1 MKQWKKNAIVAAV
14 LLLVCAGIYLNW
26 LYTDVATDLTDTLD
40 ADKILG
46 EATLVFGSDEDSVQT
61 GTDDETPD
69 AVSEYF
75 AKLRLTRQTARQS
88 AIATLQ
94 ETISYAE
101 GGDISSTKQQL
112 EKLIADA
119 LAESQIESLILA
131 KGFSECVAYIGENGI
146 DLAVAAPQGGLQAED
161 VALIADIVVSQT
173 EFELSEIR
181 VVGV

>member
-1 MKQWKKNAIVAAV
+1 MKQWKKQAIVAAV

-26 LYTDVATDLTDTLD
+26 LYTDVAADLTDTLD

-46 EATLVFGSDEDSVQT
+46 EATLVFGSDEDSAQT
-61 GTDDETPD
+61 GTDDTPD

-101 GGDISSTKQQL
+101 GGDIASTKQQL

-119 LAESQIESLILA
+119 LAESQIESLVLA
-131 KGFSECVAYIGENGI
+131 KGYEECVAYIGENGI
-146 DLAVAAPQGGLQAED
+146 DLAVAAPQGGLTPED
-161 VALIADIVVSQT
+161 VALLADIVVSQT
-173 EFELSEIR
+173 EYTLGEIR